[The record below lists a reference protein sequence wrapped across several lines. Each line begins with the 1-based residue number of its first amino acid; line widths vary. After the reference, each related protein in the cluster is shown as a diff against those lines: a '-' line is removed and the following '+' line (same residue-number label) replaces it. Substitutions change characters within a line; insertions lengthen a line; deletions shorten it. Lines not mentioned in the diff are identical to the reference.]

1 MPRGRGSLCSTTL
14 RITTKRAVPFRKF
27 RNHVCRNGGTNAA
40 ARNAFDGAHTSWVCA
55 RRSRSLLLSSAFKFS
70 YSSRPIRSSVSG
82 GSFFT
87 SNNRHSENCGSA
99 GYCSSGFAVA
109 SVGVTHSPPLV
120 IGATGGSGT
129 RVIERI
135 AKHAGYNL
143 GRRLNSS
150 EDALEFYS
158 FHDIWINP
166 FVSAQGRGE
175 AMTPWQSAR
184 MKEDFHAALA
194 RHIPEAER
202 RGKRWGWKAPR
213 SIYLLPFLSAQFPQL
228 KFIHVLRD
236 GRDMALSQNQNQLR
250 KHGRAVLG
258 WRERLFRSTPER
270 SVLLWEK
277 VNSQAADYGKTSLR
291 ESYLRVRFEDLC
303 AKPLDTTAQILN
315 FLEAAVDPEPITRAE
330 ITPPR
335 SLGRW
340 KTCSPAI
347 ISKLEATAATSLH
360 RFGYL
365 E

>member
-1 MPRGRGSLCSTTL
+1 M
-14 RITTKRAVPFRKF
+14 
-27 RNHVCRNGGTNAA
+27 
-40 ARNAFDGAHTSWVCA
+40 
-55 RRSRSLLLSSAFKFS
+55 
-70 YSSRPIRSSVSG
+70 
-82 GSFFT
+82 
-87 SNNRHSENCGSA
+87 
-99 GYCSSGFAVA
+99 A
-109 SVGVTHSPPLV
+109 SVGVANFAPLV

-129 RVIERI
+129 RVIARI
-135 AKHAGYNL
+135 AKLAGYNL
-143 GRRLNSS
+143 GTKLNSA
-150 EDALEFYS
+150 EDSLAFYS
-158 FHDIWINP
+158 FHETWINP
-166 FVSAQGRGE
+166 FVSARRRGQ
-175 AMTPWQSAR
+175 ALTPWQSAR

-194 RHIPEAER
+194 SHIPEAER
-202 RGKRWGWKAPR
+202 RGTRWGWKTPR
-213 SIYLLPFLSAQFPQL
+213 SIYLLPFLHVQFAQL
-228 KFIHVLRD
+228 KFIHVMRD

-250 KHGRAVLG
+250 KHGRAVLSWG
-258 WRERLFRSTPER
+258 ERLFRSTPER

-303 AKPLDTTAQILN
+303 AKPLETTAQILN